1 MAGEIIQT
9 QVCTYLEATWIASRQ
24 EWRLQVPEGE
34 REKGTEAS
42 EEQSKLGAGR
52 NRRPISLGK
61 KSQTPPGM
69 KEVI

>member
-1 MAGEIIQT
+1 M
-9 QVCTYLEATWIASRQ
+9 
-24 EWRLQVPEGE
+24 PEGE